1 MSSDSSSDH
10 DFEHLMSACLKQ
22 PTSQT
27 SNIKPS
33 TSRQAAGLVADIE
46 SISSESNSS
55 SSGSGSGSSNGE
67 NMVDSETKTEA
78 FRHIIAGA
86 CMSIGLKFAG
96 TCNAQ
101 AFETLLFWSHYFTD
115 LADAKLSTES
125 CLCVCVV
132 SLALVM
138 AGSGDLDVLRLCR
151 YLRSRV
157 GGAYGGYVTYGSQM
171 AVSMALGLL
180 FMGGGKY
187 SFKTDALS
195 VALMLAA
202 FYPQFPVE
210 SNDNR
215 FHLQAFRHLYVL
227 AAEPRLLLPRD
238 VDTNEFCYVPIEI
251 KLKV

>member
-1 MSSDSSSDH
+1 MGTKNPLSDLIRFDSMSSDSNSSDH

-22 PTSQT
+22 PSSSKKSKIATHGVSVPVITDSEASSHSTTTLTSA
-27 SNIKPS
+27 SS
-33 TSRQAAGLVADIE
+33 SAA
-46 SISSESNSS
+46 SSSATASNSVDL
-55 SSGSGSGSSNGE
+55 
-67 NMVDSETKTEA
+67 VDSETKTEA

-101 AFETLLFWSHYFTD
+101 AYETLLNWAYYFTD
-115 LADAKLSTES
+115 LADAKLSSES

-132 SLALVM
+132 SLGLVM

-157 GGAYGGYVTYGSQM
+157 GGSYGGYVTYGSQM
-171 AVSMALGLL
+171 AVNMALSLL
-180 FMGGGKY
+180 FIGGGKY
-187 SFKTDALS
+187 SLKTDALS

-215 FHLQAFRHLYVL
+215 
-227 AAEPRLLLPRD
+227 
-238 VDTNEFCYVPIEI
+238 
-251 KLKV
+251 

>member
-1 MSSDSSSDH
+1 MLNCGPRFLTFDFNIDKKKPIVASAKHPLSDLIRFDSLSSDSNSSDH
-10 DFEHLMSACLKQ
+10 DFEHLMSGYLKP
-22 PTSQT
+22 PT
-27 SNIKPS
+27 NKPS
-33 TSRQAAGLVADIE
+33 VDSEA
-46 SISSESNSS
+46 SSHSS
-55 SSGSGSGSSNGE
+55 SSATSATAANSADL
-67 NMVDSETKTEA
+67 VDSETKSEA

-101 AFETLLFWSHYFTD
+101 AYETLLYWAHYFTD
-115 LADAKLSTES
+115 LSDAKLSTES

-132 SLALVM
+132 ALGLVM

-157 GGAYGGYVTYGSQM
+157 GGQYGAYVTYGSQM
-171 AVSMALGLL
+171 AVNMALSLL

-187 SFKTDALS
+187 SLKTDALS

-215 FHLQAFRHLYVL
+215 SL
-227 AAEPRLLLPRD
+227 
-238 VDTNEFCYVPIEI
+238 I
-251 KLKV
+251 